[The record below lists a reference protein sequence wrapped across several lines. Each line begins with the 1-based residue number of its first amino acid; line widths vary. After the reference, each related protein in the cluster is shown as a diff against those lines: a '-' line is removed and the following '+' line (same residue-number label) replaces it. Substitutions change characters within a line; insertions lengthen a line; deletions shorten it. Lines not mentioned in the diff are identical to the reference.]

1 MEDSTAC
8 GNTLTICSRQV
19 VVTQLVGYGLQVLCL
34 LLKCMSVCDA
44 IIIEAA
50 AVFVSSRLLRVAYDF
65 AETKSA
71 TGQASIVHFV
81 DRDLS

>member
-19 VVTQLVGYGLQVLCL
+19 VVTQLVSYGLQVFCL

-50 AVFVSSRLLRVAYDF
+50 AVFVSS
-65 AETKSA
+65 
-71 TGQASIVHFV
+71 
-81 DRDLS
+81 